1 MICSNCGKELANDS
15 KFCLFCGQPVAAAP
29 APAPAPM
36 PQQYAP
42 QQFQQPVQQAPQQYA
57 PQYQQPAPQQY
68 QQPAPQQFQQPVQ
81 QAPQQYQQP
90 MYQQPAPAA
99 PAYNPAG
106 FAPVGQQPKRFDI
119 RRPETIVTLIS
130 CVLLLVSL
138 FLKYYGLNK
147 KKTSV
152 SIATSLI
159 KVATGW
165 PYLINIVLIL
175 IFLFVGLKIGVFVM
189 SIINTAYFGLVIILN
204 ERAIKSWKMTKYI
217 TRGPGFW
224 VSIIGCVGILV
235 GGILTLI
242 ARNKEKAAKAAP
254 QYGIPTM

>member
-1 MICSNCGKELANDS
+1 MIGSHCGKELANDS
-15 KFCLFCGQPVAAAP
+15 KFSLFCGQPIAAA
-29 APAPAPM
+29 AAPAPM

-42 QQFQQPVQQAPQQYA
+42 QQLQQPVQQAPQQY
-57 PQYQQPAPQQY
+57 QQPMY
-68 QQPAPQQFQQPVQ
+68 QQPVQ

-119 RRPETIVTLIS
+119 KRPETIVTLIS
-130 CVLLLVSL
+130 CVLLFVSL

-175 IFLFVGLKIGVFVM
+175 IFVFVGIKVGVFVM
-189 SIINTAYFGLVIILN
+189 SILNTCWMVLVVVVN
-204 ERAIKSWKMTKYI
+204 ENVIKGASLQKYLV
-217 TRGPGFW
+217 RGPGFW
-224 VSIIGCVGILV
+224 ISIISSVGILV
-235 GGILTLI
+235 GGILYMI
-242 ARNKEKAAKAAP
+242 AKGKQKQAAP
-254 QYGIPTM
+254 QYGVPMM

>member
-15 KFCLFCGQPVAAAP
+15 KFCLFCGQPVAAAAP
-29 APAPAPM
+29 VAPAPAPM

-42 QQFQQPVQQAPQQYA
+42 QQ
-57 PQYQQPAPQQY
+57 YQQPMY
-68 QQPAPQQFQQPVQ
+68 QQPVQ

-175 IFLFVGLKIGVFVM
+175 IFVFVGIKVGVFVM
-189 SIINTAYFGLVIILN
+189 SILNTCWMVLVVVVN
-204 ERAIKSWKMTKYI
+204 ENVIKGASLQKYLV
-217 TRGPGFW
+217 RGPGFW
-224 VSIIGCVGILV
+224 ISIISSVGILV
-235 GGILTLI
+235 GGILYMI
-242 ARNKEKAAKAAP
+242 AKGKQKQAAP

>member
-15 KFCLFCGQPVAAAP
+15 KFCLFCGQPVAAAAP
-29 APAPAPM
+29 VAPAPAPM

-42 QQFQQPVQQAPQQYA
+42 QQYQQPVPQAP
-57 PQYQQPAPQQY
+57 
-68 QQPAPQQFQQPVQ
+68 
-81 QAPQQYQQP
+81 QYQQP
-90 MYQQPAPAA
+90 MYQQPAPA

-175 IFLFVGLKIGVFVM
+175 IFVFVGIKVGVFVM
-189 SIINTAYFGLVIILN
+189 SVLNTCWMVLVVVVN
-204 ERAIKSWKMTKYI
+204 ENVIKGASLQKYLV
-217 TRGPGFW
+217 RGPGFW
-224 VSIIGCVGILV
+224 ISIISSVGILV
-235 GGILTLI
+235 GGILYMI
-242 ARNKEKAAKAAP
+242 AKGKQKQAAP

>member
-57 PQYQQPAPQQY
+57 PQYQQPAPQQ
-68 QQPAPQQFQQPVQ
+68 FQQPVP
-81 QAPQQYQQP
+81 QAPQYQQP
-90 MYQQPAPAA
+90 MYQQPAPA

-106 FAPVGQQPKRFDI
+106 FAPVGQKPKRFDI
-119 RRPETIVTLIS
+119 TKPYAIVTLAS
-130 CVLLLVSL
+130 CLILFVAL
-138 FLKYYGLNK
+138 FLKYYATK
-147 KKTSV
+147 KSKSGFSV
-152 SIATSLI
+152 ASTLI
-159 KVATGW
+159 KVATGY

>member
-68 QQPAPQQFQQPVQ
+68 QQPAPQQFQQPVP
-81 QAPQQYQQP
+81 QAPQYQQP

-175 IFLFVGLKIGVFVM
+175 IFVFVGIKVGVFVM
-189 SIINTAYFGLVIILN
+189 SILNTCWMVLVVVVN
-204 ERAIKSWKMTKYI
+204 ENVIKGASLQKYLV
-217 TRGPGFW
+217 RGPGFW
-224 VSIIGCVGILV
+224 ISIISSVGILV
-235 GGILTLI
+235 GGILYMI
-242 ARNKEKAAKAAP
+242 AKGKQKQAAP

>member
-15 KFCLFCGQPVAAAP
+15 KFCLFCGQPVAAAAP
-29 APAPAPM
+29 VAPAPAPM

-42 QQFQQPVQQAPQQYA
+42 QQYQQPVQQAPQQYA
-57 PQYQQPAPQQY
+57 PQYQQPAPQQ
-68 QQPAPQQFQQPVQ
+68 FQQPVP
-81 QAPQQYQQP
+81 QAPQYQQP

-175 IFLFVGLKIGVFVM
+175 IFVFVGIKVGVFVM
-189 SIINTAYFGLVIILN
+189 SVLNTCWMVLVVVVN
-204 ERAIKSWKMTKYI
+204 ENVIKGASLQKYLV
-217 TRGPGFW
+217 RGPGFW
-224 VSIIGCVGILV
+224 ISIISSVGILV
-235 GGILTLI
+235 GGILYMI
-242 ARNKEKAAKAAP
+242 AKGKPKQPAP
-254 QYGIPTM
+254 QYGIPSM